1 MKKIIKIDNG
11 EISLGCS
18 DSSEIIITK
27 RANLNFDPQIGDEVE
42 VFGTGDDMIVH
53 KKEKKEEKFNINI
66 MNQQSNQQ
74 NINAGYLGRAV
85 NKVVYALLALFLGGL
100 GAHKFY
106 SGKTFQ
112 GILYFVFSWTF
123 IPSFIAFIE
132 GIMALLRPADAQG
145 NIYF

>member
-1 MKKIIKIDNG
+1 MKKIIKID
-11 EISLGCS
+11 EELISLGCS
-18 DSSEIIITK
+18 NSSDIIITK
-27 RANLNFDPQIGDEVE
+27 RKNLNFDPQIGDEVE

-74 NINAGYLGRAV
+74 NVGGGYLGRAV
-85 NKVVYALLALFLGGL
+85 NKVVYAILALFLGGL

-112 GILYFVFSWTF
+112 GILYLVFCWTC
-123 IPSFIAFIE
+123 IPSFISFFE
-132 GIMALLRPADAQG
+132 GIVALLKPADAQG